1 MKKIAILLA
10 AIAGLQVHAQS
21 WSTTGHAGTNSATNF
36 IGTTD
41 NQPLVFK
48 INGAEKMKL
57 SPNGRLVFFDT
68 HSQTWSNNLYIG
80 GGNEVPS
87 NNAGGINYANV
98 AVGLGSMSS
107 NTTGNANTAVGF
119 NTMTRSTTGS
129 LNTALGINSM
139 QNSVTGNNNVAV
151 GHNTLGG
158 MIAGEYNTAVGF
170 SAMRTWGSTNSVP
183 LVGNTA
189 IGNSALMD
197 LNNGSFNTVMGHNS
211 FLRTVNANYNVII
224 GTNNAPL
231 INNATGNIYIG
242 NNIAAVGTSPSNE
255 LNIGNWIVG
264 NNGTIGIGQFTTQ
277 LPADGVA
284 ADGQKYKLF
293 VKDGIRTEKVKVD
306 IASGNGWADY
316 VFEKDYQLMSLNDL
330 EEFIDKNGHLP
341 EVPTTEEAIK
351 NGIELKEM
359 NILLLKKIEEL
370 TLYTLEQEKRIEALE
385 KKVK

>member
-21 WSTTGHAGTNSATNF
+21 WSTTGNAGTNSATNF

-158 MIAGEYNTAVGF
+158 MIAGEFNTAVGF

-183 LVGNTA
+183 
-189 IGNSALMD
+189 
-197 LNNGSFNTVMGHNS
+197 
-211 FLRTVNANYNVII
+211 
-224 GTNNAPL
+224 
-231 INNATGNIYIG
+231 
-242 NNIAAVGTSPSNE
+242 
-255 LNIGNWIVG
+255 
-264 NNGTIGIGQFTTQ
+264 
-277 LPADGVA
+277 
-284 ADGQKYKLF
+284 
-293 VKDGIRTEKVKVD
+293 
-306 IASGNGWADY
+306 
-316 VFEKDYQLMSLNDL
+316 
-330 EEFIDKNGHLP
+330 
-341 EVPTTEEAIK
+341 
-351 NGIELKEM
+351 
-359 NILLLKKIEEL
+359 
-370 TLYTLEQEKRIEALE
+370 
-385 KKVK
+385 